1 MKLILT
7 ILTALLVNGCSFASE
22 RLITIN
28 IEAKELTN
36 EKMTIAFPYFK
47 EKISI
52 NSKGLGEIKVPFKDK
67 TFAILSFYNSKKSTY
82 RILFFDQPGN
92 LSIRIKKGNFSF
104 SGDEAKLNS
113 LVLSCD
119 QFIEPRQEKLRQL
132 YDLDKSMNEIV
143 SSYLRLDDDFRAFY
157 LLEKKK
163 FQIDRESDYL
173 LYNHFRAKLLGQKQQ
188 MILLFEVDEAD
199 SLQLVKILGIDT
211 CQLYSDSILLKS
223 GSVSFKNFLYGNCDF
238 KLRRTV
244 PFATVGVEKY
254 PLAVYEHIFKDSVYS
269 IENKEYLIYANVI
282 FCMSNLGVTEEIEM
296 IIEQFNNL
304 FPNSYYSEVLYE
316 SKIKFDK
323 LTKGKPAPNWN
334 LKSID
339 GSSYSLDS
347 LKGKTVFIDVWAT
360 WCQPCIKA
368 MPKLLELQKEYSN
381 IYFVFI
387 SIDKDKNQWKKFLD
401 LHPEN
406 NNINLISEGSEF
418 ELQYR
423 ITSVPRQILIDKD
436 GNIIEAFVNHEEL
449 IPLLESYS
457 KN

>member
-1 MKLILT
+1 
-7 ILTALLVNGCSFASE
+7 
-22 RLITIN
+22 
-28 IEAKELTN
+28 
-36 EKMTIAFPYFK
+36 
-47 EKISI
+47 
-52 NSKGLGEIKVPFKDK
+52 
-67 TFAILSFYNSKKSTY
+67 
-82 RILFFDQPGN
+82 
-92 LSIRIKKGNFSF
+92 
-104 SGDEAKLNS
+104 
-113 LVLSCD
+113 
-119 QFIEPRQEKLRQL
+119 
-132 YDLDKSMNEIV
+132 
-143 SSYLRLDDDFRAFY
+143 
-157 LLEKKK
+157 
-163 FQIDRESDYL
+163 
-173 LYNHFRAKLLGQKQQ
+173 
-188 MILLFEVDEAD
+188 
-199 SLQLVKILGIDT
+199 
-211 CQLYSDSILLKS
+211 
-223 GSVSFKNFLYGNCDF
+223 
-238 KLRRTV
+238 
-244 PFATVGVEKY
+244 
-254 PLAVYEHIFKDSVYS
+254 
-269 IENKEYLIYANVI
+269 
-282 FCMSNLGVTEEIEM
+282 MSNLGVTEEIEM

-387 SIDKDKNQWKKFLD
+387 SIYKDKNQWKKFLD

-449 IPLLESYS
+449 IQLLESYS